1 MGWTVIP
8 DLMAMVNELF
18 GVCFSGGEY
27 QGVEWRMDILLKDSR
42 LFHLIDVVSVDTF
55 ILPLSYRCLISL
67 MCLVSEMAYLAVWPP
82 FGASISLR
90 VLYLL
95 PSRS

>member
-1 MGWTVIP
+1 MLVARVANIKGQV
-8 DLMAMVNELF
+8 VN
-18 GVCFSGGEY
+18 V
-27 QGVEWRMDILLKDSR
+27 LLKDSHPF
-42 LFHLIDVVSVDTF
+42 LLIDTTNVDTF
-55 ILPLSYRCLISL
+55 ILPLSYRCLISP
-67 MCLVSEMAYLAVWPP
+67 MCLVSEMAYLAVLSP